1 MVMEILDW
9 QCSQTDGFPVPE
21 HRSSF
26 SDESGRASD
35 LNAWASFR
43 AAEAS
48 SPAGSARRVDDRR
61 MLRMQF
67 RQDLLDYAQQI
78 EAAITEER
86 FDDLGRLAHR
96 LKGSCSM
103 YGYQSISQAALHV
116 EHALCHAKVP
126 FGLKD
131 RLKIVETAHK
141 LSACCLESTV
151 E

>member
-1 MVMEILDW
+1 
-9 QCSQTDGFPVPE
+9 
-21 HRSSF
+21 
-26 SDESGRASD
+26 
-35 LNAWASFR
+35 
-43 AAEAS
+43 
-48 SPAGSARRVDDRR
+48 
-61 MLRMQF
+61 MQF
-67 RQDLLDYAQQI
+67 QQDLLDYARQI
-78 EAAITEER
+78 EAAISEER